1 MLFLFFLGFMV
12 GLYFFNFQIGVDK
25 NDLDKAFV
33 QLTIEF
39 LTKQVMYCAFVLL
52 AVWKLSAHF
61 LYDVKKKLL

>member
-1 MLFLFFLGFMV
+1 M

-52 AVWKLSAHF
+52 AV
-61 LYDVKKKLL
+61 